1 VSAPAPAPR
10 RFPGALLGAGLVALC
25 AAGGFFAYHAT
36 RPERALVYPD
46 PAVPPPGA
54 SAGPSPA
61 ATRKIPEDLPAIVLP
76 ALSGA
81 PTTLQ
86 TFRGKLLVVNFW
98 ATWCEPCRR
107 EIPLL
112 QRLQHEHAKDGI
124 EVVGIAVDHRE
135 DVARYAAQQHIAYP
149 LLVGEQGG
157 LEMVNALGMDTVL
170 PFSVFA
176 DRSGRIVTLKIGELH
191 RDEAEFI
198 LARMTDLDQG
208 RMDLAAAREQ
218 IAAGIARL
226 NAARDPTARSGPD

>member
-1 VSAPAPAPR
+1 
-10 RFPGALLGAGLVALC
+10 VA
-25 AAGGFFAYHAT
+25 
-36 RPERALVYPD
+36 
-46 PAVPPPGA
+46 
-54 SAGPSPA
+54 
-61 ATRKIPEDLPAIVLP
+61 RKIPEDLPAIVLP

-86 TFRGKLLVVNFW
+86 SFRGKLLVVNFW

-112 QRLQHEHAKDGI
+112 QRLQHEHAKDGL

-135 DVARYAAQQHIAYP
+135 DVARYALEQHVAYP

-157 LEMVNALGMDTVL
+157 LEMIKALGMDTVL

-176 DRSGRIVTLKIGELH
+176 DRNGRIVTLKIGELR

-198 LARMTDLDQG
+198 LARMADLDQG

-226 NAARDPTARSGPD
+226 SAARGPAGGSGSN

>member
-1 VSAPAPAPR
+1 MSAPAPAPR

-25 AAGGFFAYHAT
+25 AAGGFLAYHAT

-46 PAVPPPGA
+46 PVAPPSGA
-54 SAGPSPA
+54 SAGASA
-61 ATRKIPEDLPAIVLP
+61 ATRKIPEDLPAIALP

-86 TFRGKLLVVNFW
+86 AFRGKLLLVNFW

-135 DVARYAAQQHIAYP
+135 DVTKYAVEQHIAYP

-157 LEMVNALGMDTVL
+157 LEMVSALGMDTVL

-176 DRSGRIVTLKIGELH
+176 DRNGRIVTLKIGELH

-208 RMDLAAAREQ
+208 RMDLTAAREQ

-226 NAARDPTARSGPD
+226 NAARGPTAGSGPD